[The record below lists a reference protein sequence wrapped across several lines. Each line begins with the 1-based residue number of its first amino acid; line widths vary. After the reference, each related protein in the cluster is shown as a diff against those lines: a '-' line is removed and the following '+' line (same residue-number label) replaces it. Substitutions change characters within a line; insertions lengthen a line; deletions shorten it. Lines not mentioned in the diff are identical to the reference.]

1 MLLEAIGKQK
11 FVPSANLDR
20 IPVMNFY
27 FIHKTVIQKIN
38 LTVMNRI
45 VKSLGFYNRIGLK
58 FRYQIKIVKFSPD
71 FQN

>member
-38 LTVMNRI
+38 LTVMSRI
-45 VKSLGFYNRIGLK
+45 VKSLGF
-58 FRYQIKIVKFSPD
+58 
-71 FQN
+71 